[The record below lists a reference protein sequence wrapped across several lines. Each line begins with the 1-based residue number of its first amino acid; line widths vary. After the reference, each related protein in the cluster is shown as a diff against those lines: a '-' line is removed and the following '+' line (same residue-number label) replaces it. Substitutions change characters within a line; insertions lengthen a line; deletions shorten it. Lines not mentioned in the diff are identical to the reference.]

1 MEDDEVLTKVIV
13 AEDHPAMRRLVATSL
28 RGAGFDVIEVGDG
41 QVLLETLRDALDDDD
56 NPCEAS
62 LIVTDVRMPKC
73 SGLEV
78 LQRLRGS
85 KRRLPVIVMTAFGD
99 VELHA
104 EARRLGAA
112 LVLNKPFDVR
122 DLVSAAVRLAPPR

>member
-104 EARRLGAA
+104 EATRLGAA

-122 DLVSAAVRLAPPR
+122 DLVSAAVALAPPR

>member
-28 RGAGFDVIEVGDG
+28 RGAGFDVIEVRDG